1 MKHNDH
7 AGFAGRRRESGGNE
21 GIVGTAQFMGG
32 DSQAIARC
40 RSSAWVNAPVLR
52 AVELKDSC
60 RFPPGLVVLKL
71 GVQLPDESGAHRRR
85 STVRGRCAR
94 GPHVRPHEPCV
105 HRVAQGASQQVGC
118 EGLGVRLS
126 VSSGIAHRRLSN
138 VTHLSGESR
147 SPRVRSLMII
157 ISQLHQVSGGP
168 LTGAAGERLGRQRRS
183 A

>member
-7 AGFAGRRRESGGNE
+7 AGFARRRRESGGNE

-32 DSQAIARC
+32 DSQAIARR
-40 RSSAWVNAPVLR
+40 RSSAWVNAAVPR

-60 RFPPGLVVLKL
+60 RFQPGLVVLKL

-85 STVRGRCAR
+85 SMVRGRCAR

-105 HRVAQGASQQVGC
+105 RRVAQGASQQVGC
-118 EGLGVRLS
+118 EGHGVRLS

-138 VTHLSGESR
+138 VMPMNDTKR
-147 SPRVRSLMII
+147 
-157 ISQLHQVSGGP
+157 
-168 LTGAAGERLGRQRRS
+168 
-183 A
+183 